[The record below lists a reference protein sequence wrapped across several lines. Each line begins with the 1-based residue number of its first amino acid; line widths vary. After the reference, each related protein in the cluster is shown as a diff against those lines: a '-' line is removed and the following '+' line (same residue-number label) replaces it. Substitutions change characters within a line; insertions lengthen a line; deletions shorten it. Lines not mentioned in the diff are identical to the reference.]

1 MVLAAATSHLMR
13 VHTVTCL
20 LCALVASALAEFE
33 LTPSAPKAQ
42 EPSKK
47 EAALDHLLS
56 ERDSDSAMATAIQEA
71 RDCGISD
78 QAILEARF
86 LYHVDRNED
95 NAIAIMLP
103 EFKKQAEH
111 FRVEDSAIFSTME
124 DWLAATEYVAAIAFL
139 KNGDKTGFKK
149 HITEA
154 FWLSPRQASAF
165 APHIERM
172 RQEEVMSQ
180 IHIDFETKLHRL
192 TEDQTVTLKDL
203 IADHK
208 AMIIHFWSPANHD
221 CVDSLPDFA
230 VTAKTLSE
238 QGIAMVSLVPNSS
251 GPVLTDA
258 KKAIEPLRQK
268 MLGAWLIDDSDHSL
282 ASQLHVQTL
291 PTFVLI
297 SNEGRILFNGEPS
310 NDALWETLKRIDT
323 KITRP
328 QLHEGGE

>member
-1 MVLAAATSHLMR
+1 MR
-13 VHTVTCL
+13 IHTVAYL
-20 LCALVASALAEFE
+20 LCALVASALAESE
-33 LTPSAPKAQ
+33 LTPSAPKTQ
-42 EPSKK
+42 EPNKK

-56 ERDSDSAMATAIQEA
+56 ERDSDSAMAAAVQEA

-95 NAIAIMLP
+95 DAIATMLP

-111 FRVEDSAIFSTME
+111 FRVEDSAIFSTKE
-124 DWLAATEYVAAIAFL
+124 DWSAVTEYVDAIASL
-139 KNGDKTGFKK
+139 KKGDKTGFKK

-172 RQEEVMSQ
+172 RQEEAMSQ
-180 IHIDFETKLHRL
+180 IHIDFETKLHAL
-192 TEDQTVTLKDL
+192 TEDQTVALKDL
-203 IADHK
+203 IAGHQ

-230 VTAKTLSE
+230 VTSKTLSE
-238 QGIAMVSLVPNSS
+238 QGIAMVSLVPNS
-251 GPVLTDA
+251 PATLLTDA

-268 MLGAWLIDDSDHSL
+268 KLGAWLIDASDHSL
-282 ASQLHVQTL
+282 ASQLNVKTL

-310 NDALWETLKRIDT
+310 NDALWDALKRIDS
-323 KITRP
+323 KIIRP
-328 QLHEGGE
+328 QLHESGE